1 MSEKPEERI
10 RLELLNE
17 FMSPEFQTPAR
28 REFANKM
35 KDLFIKDP
43 ALLAAFEERLFG
55 EHVKALNHVAP
66 TAAELKSFGWSEED
80 GVVACP
86 AAFAAAAATWAA
98 AAAQKTRA

>member
-10 RLELLNE
+10 RLELLHK
-17 FMSPEFQTPAR
+17 FMSPEFQTPDR
-28 REFANKM
+28 RKFANRM

-43 ALLAAFEERLFG
+43 ALLAAFEEQLFG

-66 TAAELKSFGWSEED
+66 TPEELKSFGWSEED
-80 GVVACP
+80 GVAACP

-98 AAAQKTRA
+98 AAAQTSKA